1 MVDTSLKYALRETI
15 IEFNEWAQKLSW
27 AKVDLNEMKGIL
39 LNKLY
44 KNLKST
50 EYRHVNGI
58 HVLRLEVVENK
69 IKNIIFTPV
78 VSYSNHSNPID
89 EKLSVELNKEINRLD
104 LDNIVFDELK
114 QLEKK
119 VDLLINNIRYY
130 KI

>member
-27 AKVDLNEMKGIL
+27 SKVDLNEMKGIL

-69 IKNIIFTPV
+69 IKNLIFTPV
-78 VSYSNHSNPID
+78 TSYSNHSNPTD

>member
-1 MVDTSLKYALRETI
+1 MIDTSLKYALRETI

-27 AKVDLNEMKGIL
+27 VKVGLDEMKGIF

-50 EYRHVNGI
+50 EYRYVNGVNI
-58 HVLRLEVVENK
+58 LKLDVEANRV
-69 IKNIIFTPV
+69 KNVIFAPV
-78 VSYSNHSNPID
+78 VSYSNYSNKLDAELVSALNTQLSHID
-89 EKLSVELNKEINRLD
+89 LEKLE
-104 LDNIVFDELK
+104 FDELK

>member
-69 IKNIIFTPV
+69 IKNLIFTPV

>member
-69 IKNIIFTPV
+69 IKNLIFTPV
-78 VSYSNHSNPID
+78 TSYSNHSNPID
-89 EKLSVELNKEINRLD
+89 EKLSVELNKEINLFI
-104 LDNIVFDELK
+104 LY
-114 QLEKK
+114 
-119 VDLLINNIRYY
+119 LI
-130 KI
+130 